1 MKVVVSP
8 SARSWKTRATF
19 QILRARRNLLML
31 STRSTA
37 FLAAG
42 IALCLN
48 AARPA
53 RGAADVIDLG
63 TLSPGQNGDALA
75 INREGEVVGFSASL
89 GFRWTAETGMTAL
102 PLPEGAFFAAA
113 EAISS
118 HGDVALFASNGQV
131 TSSFIIS
138 RDGAQQ
144 LPASV
149 KIVGVNKRQHA
160 VAIGFDQAVFG
171 VFWDGAAFTR
181 VGSEARGLNDHDQ
194 VVGYRTVTQPEF
206 ANLAFVWQD
215 GVYRDLGTLGGRDSI
230 ANAISANGVVVGTSS
245 IGRLGPQMGFRW
257 EDGEMLPLACPAG
270 ASSCTAVAVDGKGGI
285 VAGVAQLSGGGP
297 FPETVLHAVV
307 WIGGAVPDLNTLI
320 DPASGWVLETANG
333 VNERGQIVGR
343 GRLDGQLRPYLLT
356 LPDDE

>member
-1 MKVVVSP
+1 
-8 SARSWKTRATF
+8 
-19 QILRARRNLLML
+19 ML

-181 VGSEARGLNDHDQ
+181 VGSEARGINDHDQ
-194 VVGYRTVTQPEF
+194 VVGYRTVTEPEL

-230 ANAISANGVVVGTSS
+230 ANAISANGVVVGNSS
-245 IGRLGPQMGFRW
+245 IGRFGPQMGFRW
-257 EDGEMLPLACPAG
+257 EDGAMQPLACPAG
-270 ASSCTAVAVDGKGGI
+270 SSSCAATAVDEEGEIAV
-285 VAGVAQLSGGGP
+285 GVAQLPGGGP
-297 FPETVLHAVV
+297 FGGDIPRAIA
-307 WIGGAVPDLNTLI
+307 WIGGVLQDLNALI

-333 VNERGQIVGR
+333 VNKRGQIVGR
-343 GRLDGQLRPYLLT
+343 GVRNGQFRPYLLT
-356 LPDDE
+356 LPDRH